1 MTLNDFFI
9 GDTLTLN
16 WDYIW
21 TLPHFCDMHKTEQ
34 NPRWHSEGTC
44 LDHTMLVVNNMFKQV
59 NDISLSLSY
68 TLHKKRLL
76 MLAALFHDVG
86 KPTTTFK
93 GKDGNWH
100 SYGHENVGEKIAR
113 RMLWDWDIK
122 DREFICH
129 LVKYHMEP
137 LFVFKQNNPDIAI
150 RRIISSIDYFALHR
164 LKTCD
169 FLGALQDPEFS
180 TKDRDSVILETFFD
194 KCFEYDF
201 NEKIKTTIPMVSQLS
216 TGEFSICDE
225 NEDIKNFKVKEKKGT
240 LHVMIGLP
248 GSGKN
253 TYLAE
258 KIATSE
264 IPADALI
271 LSRDDIRVELGFC
284 TEDEKIVGTDAQEKA
299 VTKLFN
305 ERLNEAV
312 KLGRDIVVNNINLSE
327 KRRKA
332 LKNQCP
338 NYEVVYWYIEAPT
351 LADNIK
357 RRDGQI
363 EKKVFDNMIL
373 NFDFPQT
380 FECNILNIFKQS
392 KEDEL

>member
-21 TLPHFCDMHKTEQ
+21 TLPYFCEMDKTEQ
-34 NPRWHSEGTC
+34 NPRWHSEGTAKE
-44 LDHTMLVVNNMFKQV
+44 HTILVVNNMFKQV
-59 NDISLSLSY
+59 EGDNFEVGYS
-68 TLHKKRLL
+68 LHKRRLL
-76 MLAALFHDVG
+76 ILAALFHDVG
-86 KPTTTFK
+86 KPNTTFK
-93 GKDGNWH
+93 GKDDNWH
-100 SYGHENVGEKIAR
+100 SYGHENVGEKLAR

-129 LVKYHMEP
+129 LVKYHMSP
-137 LFVFKQNNPDIAI
+137 LFVFKQNDPDTAI
-150 RRIISSIDYFALHR
+150 KRMMSSVDWVSLER
-164 LKTCD
+164 LKMCD
-169 FLGALQDPEFS
+169 LLGAIQDPEFS
-180 TKDRDSVILETFFD
+180 TKEQDKQIIEAFGKRCFD
-194 KCFEYDF
+194 IDYDKKF
-201 NEKIKTTIPMVSQLS
+201 TTSMVDQLGV
-216 TGEFSICDE
+216 GEFSLCD
-225 NEDIKNFKVKEKKGT
+225 DDVSIKNFRVKEKKGT

-264 IPADALI
+264 IPASALI

-305 ERLNEAV
+305 ERLNEAIKV
-312 KLGRDIVVNNINLSE
+312 GRDIVVNNINLSE

-338 NYEVVYWYIEAPT
+338 NYEVVYWYVEAPT
-351 LADNIK
+351 LSDNL
-357 RRDGQI
+357 RRREGQI
-363 EKKVFDNMIL
+363 EGKVFDNMIS
-373 NFDFPQT
+373 NFDFPQL